1 MMEKI
6 IAHTPPP
13 RKPLPDTSAHRPFPS
28 VTGDARAT
36 AASAPDRELIKQQM
50 QQLAWLMDESIPIPF
65 LGMRVGVDGLLGL
78 IPGVGDLL
86 SAGISSFII
95 RQAHMLGVPRT
106 VLLRMG
112 FNTAVDLVI
121 GAVPLLGDLLDFSWK
136 ANKRNVRLVLNHL
149 EHPTRT
155 QRSSGLAVA
164 GMLVAITAVAG
175 ALVYSC
181 IALLSWLFS

>member
-1 MMEKI
+1 MDKI
-6 IAHTPPP
+6 IAHNPPP
-13 RKPLPDTSAHRPFPS
+13 NKPLLDAASHRPFQDAS
-28 VTGDARAT
+28 GEARAT
-36 AASAPDRELIKQQM
+36 VASPEDREQIKLQM

-65 LGMRVGVDGLLGL
+65 LGVRVGVDGLLGL

-95 RQAHMLGVPRT
+95 RQAHALGVPRT

-136 ANKRNVRLVLNHL
+136 ANKRNVQLVLNHL
-149 EHPTRT
+149 EHPART

-164 GMLVAITAVAG
+164 GMLVAIVAVAG
-175 ALVYSC
+175 ALIYSFV
-181 IALLSWLFS
+181 ALLSWLFS